1 MVTNI
6 RQPQTDMLN
15 DVKYDKK
22 QVRTAVLGLFF
33 GLWGPFIAA
42 LILLFLCTHGI
53 IG

>member
-6 RQPQTDMLN
+6 RRPKTDTLD
-15 DVKYDKK
+15 DVQYDKK
-22 QVRTAVLGLFF
+22 QVRTAVLGLVF